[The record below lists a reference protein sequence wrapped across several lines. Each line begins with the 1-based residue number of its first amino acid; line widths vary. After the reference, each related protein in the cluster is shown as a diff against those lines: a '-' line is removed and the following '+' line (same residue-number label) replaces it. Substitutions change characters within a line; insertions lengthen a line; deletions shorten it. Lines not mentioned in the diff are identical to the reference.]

1 MRSCNE
7 TKENK
12 VITNAITKAVEYS
25 ELWNIY
31 VNQIICTY
39 YFLAQNKPIIC
50 SHTIDIEQ
58 IVDR

>member
-12 VITNAITKAVEYS
+12 VITNTIIKAVEYS

-31 VNQIICTY
+31 INQIICTY
-39 YFLAQNKPIIC
+39 YFLVQNKPIIC

-58 IVDR
+58 IGR